1 LEASGVSIARRMV
14 TPVPSSTITK
24 EIPLPSFLIAPKP
37 VSRQT
42 SPDIPIMGSY
52 IVTPALANRVRF
64 ETYRGHRVLVIN
76 YAHCDVEGMK
86 RVIDECRR
94 IVGSQLP
101 GSVLTLSDVTGA
113 TFDSQVVESIKE
125 LSRVNAPF
133 VKRGAIVGIT
143 GLQSFIYSVV
153 QAFSK
158 RQIPLFDS
166 REAALKY
173 LTED

>member
-1 LEASGVSIARRMV
+1 
-14 TPVPSSTITK
+14 
-24 EIPLPSFLIAPKP
+24 
-37 VSRQT
+37 
-42 SPDIPIMGSY
+42 MGAA

-64 ETYRGHRVLVIN
+64 ETYRGQRVLVIN
-76 YAHCDVEGMK
+76 YAHCDIEGMK
-86 RVIDECRR
+86 HVIAECRR
-94 IVGSQLP
+94 IVGSQQP

-113 TFDSQVVESIKE
+113 QFDSQVVESIKE
-125 LSRVNAPF
+125 LSRANAPF

-153 QAFSK
+153 QVFSK